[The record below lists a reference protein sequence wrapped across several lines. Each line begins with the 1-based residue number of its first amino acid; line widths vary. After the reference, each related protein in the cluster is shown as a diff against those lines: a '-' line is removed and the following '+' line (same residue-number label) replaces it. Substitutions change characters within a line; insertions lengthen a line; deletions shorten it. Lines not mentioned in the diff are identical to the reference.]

1 MKRHRW
7 IGMLGAVAIVLGL
20 GATSAL
26 ADETVSIG
34 FSRAVLVKPAEPQG
48 SVILMPGGN
57 GAIAV
62 GDHGDIHG
70 LNLNQLVRTRHDYAA
85 RGLAVLVIDA
95 GTSLAGAIEYMAA
108 IKPVSYTHLRAHE
121 TGRNLVCRLL

>member
-108 IKPVSYTHLRAHE
+108 IKRPVTVIATSLGTIRAA
-121 TGRNLVCRLL
+121 